1 MKKLIDSLM
10 KTESKISQ
18 LQYEKR
24 EITKQ
29 LLSQVINERE
39 FDLLKLDVHKLMKD
53 YWERYH
59 VEKEEMENKVIKS
72 TMTSM

>member
-39 FDLLKLDVHKLMKD
+39 FDLLKLDVHKLRKD